1 MTQFYP
7 KIQEIDLKEPDI
19 LQLERS
25 AIVVIS
31 EQCFFFKKSLIWHQN
46 GCVIP

>member
-1 MTQFYP
+1 MKQFYP

-31 EQCFFFKKSLIWHQN
+31 EQCFFLKSLIWHQN